1 MTYLRDIPL
10 ATLQFYLTAPYQ
22 CSYLADREAR
32 SQVATPSFLISSSV
46 YSELVRQG
54 FRRSGTF
61 TYRPRCDVCAA
72 CVPVRVDVNAYT
84 ANRTQRRVWKKYNL
98 LAGSRP
104 LRSDSVVGDLLAG
117 SRPLRSDSVVGDMDV
132 SLHPLEDN
140 PEYFE
145 LYRRYQNARHLD
157 GGMSNDSHDQYHKF
171 LLQSHVD
178 SILVEF
184 REDGVLRMVSIIDSL
199 DDGLSSVYTFFDP
212 DIKQA
217 SFGTYNVLWQI
228 ELCRQLQLPYLYLG
242 YWIKQSRKMAYKAN
256 FRPLQGLIQG
266 EWQPLIND
274 PER

>member
-10 ATLQFYLTAPYQ
+10 TTLQFYLTAPYQ
-22 CSYLADREAR
+22 CSYLAEHEAR
-32 SQVATPSFLISSSV
+32 SQVATPSFLISSAV

-61 TYRPRCDVCAA
+61 TYRPRCDTCTA
-72 CVPVRVDVNAYT
+72 CVPVRVDVNSFT
-84 ANRTQRRVWKKYNL
+84 ANRSQRRVWKKFN
-98 LAGSRP
+98 P
-104 LRSDSVVGDLLAG
+104 DI
-117 SRPLRSDSVVGDMDV
+117 

-145 LYRRYQNARHLD
+145 LYRRYQNARHPD
-157 GGMSNDSHDQYHKF
+157 GGMSNDSHEQYQKF

-178 SILVEF
+178 SMLVEF
-184 REDGVLRMVSIIDSL
+184 REDGVLRMVSIIDTL

-242 YWIKQSRKMAYKAN
+242 FWIKQSRKMAYKAN
-256 FRPLQGLIQG
+256 FRPLQGLIKG
-266 EWQPLIND
+266 EWQALVID
-274 PER
+274 SEL